1 MSRPLPPFL
10 PSVAPVGLPACQCS
24 VLGNLFRPCLLT
36 MAPSS
41 ARQRDLFPLPFL
53 EECPLDARAGL
64 CRTTARRV
72 SRKNKSL
79 EAAND
84 AILAINQLGG
94 RGEHPSSLFPPP
106 AIATVASQRIG
117 EIFLKAS
124 PPPADLPS
132 PEGALRELLG
142 ASGLYEGAGAHVA
155 PYAKDKVSWPEVGSS
170 PMALVD
176 GLPQADSERL
186 TNWASHMLRD
196 PSEAEALRAK
206 AGLRRAHCD
215 PDLFS
220 SPAVYADFCRQLM
233 ARNLIRL
240 SKAASRKGDLGF
252 FRGKGVTK
260 SDL

>member
-1 MSRPLPPFL
+1 
-10 PSVAPVGLPACQCS
+10 
-24 VLGNLFRPCLLT
+24 

-94 RGEHPSSLFPPP
+94 RGEHPSSHFPPP
-106 AIATVASQRIG
+106 AIAMAASQRIG
-117 EIFLKAS
+117 DIFLKAS

-142 ASGLYEGAGAHVA
+142 ASGLCEGAGAHVA
-155 PYAKDKVSWPEVGSS
+155 PYAKDKVSWPEVRSS
-170 PMALVD
+170 PMVLVD
-176 GLPQADSERL
+176 GLPQADSDRL
-186 TNWASHMLRD
+186 Q
-196 PSEAEALRAK
+196 K
-206 AGLRRAHCD
+206 
-215 PDLFS
+215 
-220 SPAVYADFCRQLM
+220 
-233 ARNLIRL
+233 
-240 SKAASRKGDLGF
+240 
-252 FRGKGVTK
+252 
-260 SDL
+260 